1 MRLMIGA
8 LLLASAAAMPAMA
21 QDRPQGDWHHDGGN
35 RGGDRGGN
43 RDGRGDGGN
52 RGGGPAPAQRAPDRP
67 QMPDRGQAPDRPQ
80 MQRPDFQRPNA
91 PQGGPSGWQQRGDV
105 GQRPDGR
112 NPDGGHR
119 ITGRPDNGVQVWRNN
134 DRGTAP
140 RPDWSNRPNDRPGN
154 WNGNNWDR
162 NRDGRPDGGRP
173 GGWDRGGDGRPDWN
187 GGSSRGRGGWN
198 DNRGSWNSGWRND
211 RRYDWHSWR
220 SSHRDTYRVGR
231 YRPPS
236 GYGWGYRRWG
246 IGVSIDPVFF
256 AQDYWI
262 SDPDYYR
269 LPPAYGSYRWVRY
282 YNDALL
288 IDIYSGVVV
297 DEIPDF
303 FW

>member
-1 MRLMIGA
+1 MIGA
-8 LLLASAAAMPAMA
+8 LLLASVAAVPAMA
-21 QDRPQGDWHHDGGN
+21 QDRPQGDWHHDGGG
-35 RGGDRGGN
+35 RSGDRGGN

-52 RGGGPAPAQRAPDRP
+52 RGGGMAPAQRAPDRP
-67 QMPDRGQAPDRPQ
+67 QMPDRAQSP
-80 MQRPDFQRPNA
+80 RPDFQRPA
-91 PQGGPSGWQQRGDV
+91 QQGNPSGWQQRGDAA
-105 GQRPDGR
+105 QL
-112 NPDGGHR
+112 PDGGHR
-119 ITGRPDNGVQVWRNN
+119 VYGRPDNGVQVWRN

-154 WNGNNWDR
+154 GNWDR
-162 NRDGRPDGGRP
+162 NHDGRPDAGRT
-173 GGWDRGGDGRPDWN
+173 GNWDRNHDGRPDWN

-198 DNRGSWNSGWRND
+198 DNRGGWNNGWRND
-211 RRYDWHSWR
+211 RRYDWRGWR
-220 SSHRDTYRVGR
+220 NSHRDYFRAGH
-231 YRPPS
+231 YRPP
-236 GYGWGYRRWG
+236 YGHSWGYRRWG

-288 IDIYSGVVV
+288 VDIYSGVVV